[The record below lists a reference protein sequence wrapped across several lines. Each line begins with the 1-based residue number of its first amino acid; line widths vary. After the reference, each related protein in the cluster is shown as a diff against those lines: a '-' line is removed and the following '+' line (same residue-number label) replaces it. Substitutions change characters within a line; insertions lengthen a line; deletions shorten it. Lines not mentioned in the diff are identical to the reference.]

1 MKISIEMI
9 ISIDN
14 EMKISKKMIDLK
26 KNHTCYGQKKYNNS
40 HKTFRVSTQNTARG
54 LFCTSHLLW

>member
-1 MKISIEMI
+1 MVR
-9 ISIDN
+9 
-14 EMKISKKMIDLK
+14 
-26 KNHTCYGQKKYNNS
+26 KNTTTHIKHSAYPPRIPLAVYFALHTCYGQKKYNNS